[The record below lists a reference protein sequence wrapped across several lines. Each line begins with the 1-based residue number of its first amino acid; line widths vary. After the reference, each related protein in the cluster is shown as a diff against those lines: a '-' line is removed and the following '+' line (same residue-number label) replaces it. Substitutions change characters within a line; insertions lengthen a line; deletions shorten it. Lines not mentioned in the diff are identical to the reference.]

1 MPEIPFIRSES
12 AAALARARGSLEF
25 ARASTV
31 FVDVADEP
39 TRADISRG
47 GVPVGEILV
56 DPEIVGSFLDDLV
69 VVRTKVVTQSIA
81 PGTAVARGTA
91 IDIELANTRDLPVR
105 VVPGVHTAFQDLTM
119 VQLNDQFASNATV
132 RDIVRRRTSA
142 EDLTGA
148 ERETLTTAF
157 QAANVP
163 IDADNPVDSAFAGV
177 KAAFTFQG

>member
-1 MPEIPFIRSES
+1 M
-12 AAALARARGSLEF
+12 
-25 ARASTV
+25 

-119 VQLNDQFASNATV
+119 VQLNDQFARTPPCATSSAAA
-132 RDIVRRRTSA
+132 RARRT
-142 EDLTGA
+142 
-148 ERETLTTAF
+148 
-157 QAANVP
+157 
-163 IDADNPVDSAFAGV
+163 
-177 KAAFTFQG
+177 